1 MIGSFFTRGL
11 VMIFG
16 YAYPA
21 YECFKMVEKNK
32 PDIELLRF
40 WCQYW
45 ILVALLTVSER
56 IGDAFISWVPMYSEA
71 KLALFL
77 YLWWPK
83 TKGATYVY
91 DCFFKPII
99 ANHEA
104 EIDRGMLELRIRAE
118 NMAVSYSRRAASY
131 IQTRT
136 VDIFHFVAL
145 LSTPA
150 PPAQPSQQAAKVCQ
164 PPAPG
169 ARKSSLAKPQ
179 TDRPLS
185 PASSSSSSQNS
196 LITEEEVGP
205 SESQGDEPS
214 TGVSNAQK
222 LSKPKALVRT
232 SKSLETSRVEAIQ
245 IDSASSQEM
254 TKEEG
259 VRVTRARSRRT
270 HSAPNQ

>member
-164 PPAPG
+164 PPAPR